1 MKKRHLPANLYSV
14 LRSFLRLAET
24 LNLSKTTDDL
34 QITRQ
39 SVRRHVDQLE
49 ELSGTP
55 LFTHEHNQYGLTP
68 AGTRWMSEISTL
80 MGQFDILFGT
90 SSRMVNGM
98 PSVKITIS
106 DEHRFY
112 AQQHP
117 IVRIWDDGTPP
128 LIKRGFEAWA
138 LGKSALDHEAMQTV
152 RPYLLVYRQ
161 LRSEWVCTEVGEKS
175 SYATWL
181 GTTWAKSAIGQ
192 AYDDDPIKSQADQFM
207 LKAHNT
213 VSRTGAPWYDHIS
226 TKFPR
231 RESGELVPVNYQKL
245 VLPCHFPNGSPAVA
259 VLVARTDNVSIEGLS
274 SSDIPVTPA
283 EELMEFD
290 I

>member
-1 MKKRHLPANLYSV
+1 MSTRHFPANLYPI

-24 LNLSKTTDDL
+24 LNLSKTTNGL

-39 SVRRHVDQLE
+39 SVRRHIDQLE
-49 ELSGTP
+49 ELTGSR
-55 LFTHEHNQYGLTP
+55 LFTHEHNQYGLTA
-68 AGTRWMSEISTL
+68 AGSRWMSEIANL
-80 MGQFDILFGT
+80 IEQIDILFGA
-90 SSRMVNGM
+90 SSKMINGL
-98 PSVKITIS
+98 PSVKIQIS
-106 DEHRFY
+106 DGHHFF

-117 IVRIWDDGTPP
+117 VVHVWNDSTPP
-128 LIKRGFEAWA
+128 LIRRGLEAWA
-138 LGKSALDHEAMQTV
+138 IGQSALDHEAMRV
-152 RPYLLVYRQ
+152 IRPYLLVYRQ
-161 LRSEWVCTEVGEKS
+161 LKSEWVCTEVGENS

-181 GTTWAKSAIGQ
+181 GSTWAKSALGQ
-192 AYDDDPIKSQADQFM
+192 AYDDDPIKSQADHFM
-207 LKAHNT
+207 LKAHAM

-231 RESGELVPVNYQKL
+231 QESGELVPVNYQKL

-259 VLVARTDNVSIEGLS
+259 VLVARTDKVCIEGLD
-274 SSDIPVTPA
+274 SSDTPVTPP